1 MEVND
6 TSSSDRKY
14 KSDYRKQLLEK
25 IKKVKNKNDLVNIFK
40 VVNRDVGSNFSENK
54 SGIFFNLNLLSDNA
68 IDEINNILKLNVNSE
83 TMSENTEDKIIYKT
97 YSDNEVDMYNSFGG
111 VRLSN
116 QEKSILKKYKNLN
129 D

>member
-1 MEVND
+1 M
-6 TSSSDRKY
+6 
-14 KSDYRKQLLEK
+14 
-25 IKKVKNKNDLVNIFK
+25 
-40 VVNRDVGSNFSENK
+40 
-54 SGIFFNLNLLSDNA
+54 SDNA
-68 IDEINNILKLNVNSE
+68 IDEINSILKLNVNSE

-97 YSDNEVDMYNSFGG
+97 YSDNEVEMYNSFGG